1 MSGEKAIVIQP
12 ASALAQQPTRALAR
26 LSPRQVVP
34 VAGAAQALTWGAGK
48 ALGWLLAQRRARA
61 PQVRIE
67 QASPDTAPK
76 AAYWVYRARWS
87 VTITTYTP
95 DQPE

>member
-1 MSGEKAIVIQP
+1 MSGEKAIIIRP
-12 ASALAQQPTRALAR
+12 ASSLAQQPTRALAR

-34 VAGAAQALTWGAGK
+34 VAGAALALTWGAGR

-61 PQVRIE
+61 PHVHIE
-67 QASPDTAPK
+67 QTPPAAAPK
-76 AAYWVYRARWS
+76 AAYRVYRARWS